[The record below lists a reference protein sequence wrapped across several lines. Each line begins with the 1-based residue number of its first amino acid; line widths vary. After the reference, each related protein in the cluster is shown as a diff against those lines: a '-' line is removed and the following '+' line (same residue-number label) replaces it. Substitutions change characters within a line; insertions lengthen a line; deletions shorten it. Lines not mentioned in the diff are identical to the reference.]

1 MIYNFIAKDLSGASR
16 TGTVEAASQQ
26 GALELL
32 KNQNLVVVSLK
43 EKSSTILEQI
53 VQFGGISDE
62 DVTNFTRQLSTM
74 ISNGLPINKS
84 LQIAYE
90 QVENNNFKSVIAE
103 ISKDIDSGTSLSGA
117 LARHPLVFDLSYT
130 SLVRAGESSGKLDTT
145 LQRLAD
151 SYESMRD
158 LKSRLKSAM
167 IYPGIVLAVMF
178 IVIVVL
184 ITYVI
189 PQLTE
194 IFSSI
199 NQSLP
204 WHTQLLVNISKAV
217 RGYWYI
223 FLTIFIG
230 LVLFTRYF
238 YTTESGKNFFSILI
252 LKTPVIGK
260 VFKQTETANYLRA
273 LALLISSGI
282 QITEALIIV
291 SKVSS
296 NPQLIRASLEASSYV
311 EKGNALSDYLRSNSF
326 FDPIIPSMVRVGEE
340 TGRIDELISKV
351 ADNYAQE
358 SSYAIK
364 GLSAAL
370 EPIILV
376 ILGISVGAIVL
387 SVITPIYSLIGSIS
401 Q

>member
-1 MIYNFIAKDLSGASR
+1 MIYIFVAKDLTGTSR
-16 TGTVEAASQQ
+16 TGTVEAATKE

-32 KNQNLVVVSLK
+32 KSQNLVVVSLK
-43 EKSSTILEQI
+43 EKSTSIFDQVL
-53 VQFGGISDE
+53 QFGGISDE
-62 DVTNFTRQLSTM
+62 DVTNFTRQFATM

-84 LQIAYE
+84 LQIAYD
-90 QVENNNFKSVIAE
+90 QIENKNFKLVLAE

-130 SLVRAGESSGKLDTT
+130 SLVRAGESSGKLDLT

-158 LKSRLKSAM
+158 LKSRLRSAM

-199 NQSLP
+199 NQKLP
-204 WHTQLLVNISKAV
+204 WHTQLLVNISGVV

-223 FLTIFIG
+223 FLTLLIG
-230 LVLFTRYF
+230 LGLFLRYF
-238 YTTESGKNFFSILI
+238 YSTESGKTFISTLI

-296 NPQLIRASLEASSYV
+296 NPNLVKASLEASTYV

-326 FDPIIPSMVRVGEE
+326 FDPIIPSMVKVGEE

-358 SSYAIK
+358 SSYSIK

-387 SVITPIYSLIGSIS
+387 SVITPIYGLIGSIS